1 MCVFDSSW
9 WIVSGAFGWWD
20 NCFQSSLWSNC
31 ASSTQKPY
39 LPLRICC
46 PPLLKRFLG
55 QRDRPNYSLPERETL
70 RNSSGLGGV
79 TDCMARTRVCLI
91 SYALYVSLSVC
102 VCVNALCVSTCMCVF
117 SHLALIS
124 EQEKLPEW
132 LWGNCPQLHIQTHVV
147 SPKIRQGPGFTFQTS
162 TSDRG
167 QTMWKLS
174 RNGPVAAY
182 TCTRGLKV
190 FLWF

>member
-1 MCVFDSSW
+1 MCSIAV
-9 WIVSGAFGWWD
+9 GEL
-20 NCFQSSLWSNC
+20 FQGHLGGGIIASRAPCGVIALPPPKSRTSLWES
-31 ASSTQKPY
+31 AAHRY
-39 LPLRICC
+39 LRDSWARGTGQIILSQRERRWGTAAVWVEWLIAWHAPECVWFPMRCMSVC
-46 PPLLKRFLG
+46 P
-55 QRDRPNYSLPERETL
+55 
-70 RNSSGLGGV
+70 
-79 TDCMARTRVCLI
+79 
-91 SYALYVSLSVC
+91 C
-102 VCVNALCVSTCMCVF
+102 VCVSALCVSTCMCVF

-124 EQEKLPEW
+124 EHEKLPEW